1 MIFYSNNKTITSYP
15 RMGQRKY
22 KQLMKPITE
31 EQSTLLV
38 IINIS
43 IIMYK
48 NNCIN
53 ICHVIIKANQ

>member
-1 MIFYSNNKTITSYP
+1 
-15 RMGQRKY
+15 MGQRKY
-22 KQLMKPITE
+22 KQLMKPISE